1 MREKVKEIPEKFK
14 VFWDKYTSKQKTIV
28 IAIICVVLIAIGVVA
43 WLASRPTWSKFQV
56 FDSVDDANT
65 MTKALDDQSITWK
78 ASSDGKTIYVHQ
90 DDMTNALYAMSD
102 NGLTDKGYTWDAA
115 FDNSMSTTESEKDQ
129 KRVLALQSEIRQSL
143 IQYKFIDDANV
154 FINVPETTYTVLS
167 SDDAE
172 TAKTSITASIELNDK
187 NKDLLD
193 DKTAETLAYWLANT
207 VGTDVKNV
215 IINDTDGK
223 CIYNGNT
230 SDGLGG
236 VLTGGST
243 EYCNK
248 LRNTIAD
255 NVTTLL
261 IRCGYDDAQVGTDG
275 IQFDM
280 NKIETLTKEYSVDDG
295 REYGYPT
302 NLYTYSS
309 KGASGNGGTPGTDSN
324 DSDTDYVNNSSS
336 GTSNTVDV
344 QKLTDLLTN
353 EKVQNIKQETP
364 AIKLADSSL
373 GIVVRKYTVYKEDDL
388 KADGTLDKT
397 TWDQFISQNNK
408 ISTTTVSTDEI
419 NLISAATGVSANK
432 ITVLAYNVPQ
442 FVSSTKSSNGISN
455 YLMIILTVLIIALL
469 IFVILRGASPLAAED
484 EEPELSVEQLLA
496 TTKENQSLDDI
507 EFSDKSE
514 TRKMIEKFVD
524 ENASKYLPAED
535 FTLELSTE
543 TFTPE
548 AVAQLLRNWL
558 NDEWE

>member
-90 DDMTNALYAMSD
+90 DDMINALYAMSD

-524 ENASKYLPAED
+524 EN
-535 FTLELSTE
+535 
-543 TFTPE
+543 PE

>member
-324 DSDTDYVNNSSS
+324 DSDTDYVNNNSS

-344 QKLTDLLTN
+344 QKLTALLTN

-524 ENASKYLPAED
+524 EN
-535 FTLELSTE
+535 
-543 TFTPE
+543 PE

>member
-154 FINVPETTYTVLS
+154 FINVPESTYTVLS

-336 GTSNTVDV
+336 GTSNTIDV

-524 ENASKYLPAED
+524 EN
-535 FTLELSTE
+535 
-543 TFTPE
+543 PE

>member
-154 FINVPETTYTVLS
+154 FINVPESTYTVLS

-524 ENASKYLPAED
+524 EN
-535 FTLELSTE
+535 
-543 TFTPE
+543 PE

-558 NDEWE
+558 NDDWE

>member
-336 GTSNTVDV
+336 GTTNTVDV

-524 ENASKYLPAED
+524 EN
-535 FTLELSTE
+535 
-543 TFTPE
+543 PE

>member
-115 FDNSMSTTESEKDQ
+115 FDNSISTTESEKDQ

-524 ENASKYLPAED
+524 EN
-535 FTLELSTE
+535 
-543 TFTPE
+543 PE

>member
-167 SDDAE
+167 SDDAK

-524 ENASKYLPAED
+524 EN
-535 FTLELSTE
+535 
-543 TFTPE
+543 PE

>member
-524 ENASKYLPAED
+524 EN
-535 FTLELSTE
+535 
-543 TFTPE
+543 PE

-558 NDEWE
+558 NDE

>member
-154 FINVPETTYTVLS
+154 FINVPESTYTVLS

-507 EFSDKSE
+507 EFGDKSE

-524 ENASKYLPAED
+524 EN
-535 FTLELSTE
+535 
-543 TFTPE
+543 PE

>member
-1 MREKVKEIPEKFK
+1 MREKVKENPEKFK

-524 ENASKYLPAED
+524 EN
-535 FTLELSTE
+535 
-543 TFTPE
+543 PE

>member
-129 KRVLALQSEIRQSL
+129 KRVFALQSEIRQSL

-442 FVSSTKSSNGISN
+442 LVSSTKSSNGISN

-524 ENASKYLPAED
+524 EN
-535 FTLELSTE
+535 
-543 TFTPE
+543 PE

>member
-102 NGLTDKGYTWDAA
+102 NGLTDKGYTWDDA
-115 FDNSMSTTESEKDQ
+115 FNNSMSTTESEKDQ

-154 FINVPETTYTVLS
+154 FINVPESTYTVLS

-280 NKIETLTKEYSVDDG
+280 NKIETLKKEYSVDDG

-524 ENASKYLPAED
+524 EN
-535 FTLELSTE
+535 
-543 TFTPE
+543 PE

>member
-154 FINVPETTYTVLS
+154 FINVPESTYTVLS

-187 NKDLLD
+187 NKELLD

-336 GTSNTVDV
+336 GTSNTVDE

-524 ENASKYLPAED
+524 EN
-535 FTLELSTE
+535 
-543 TFTPE
+543 PE

>member
-469 IFVILRGASPLAAED
+469 IFVILLGASPLAAED

-524 ENASKYLPAED
+524 EN
-535 FTLELSTE
+535 
-543 TFTPE
+543 PE

>member
-167 SDDAE
+167 SNDAE

-344 QKLTDLLTN
+344 QKLIDLLTN

-524 ENASKYLPAED
+524 EN
-535 FTLELSTE
+535 
-543 TFTPE
+543 PE

>member
-154 FINVPETTYTVLS
+154 FINVPESTYTVLS

-336 GTSNTVDV
+336 GTSNTVDA

-524 ENASKYLPAED
+524 EN
-535 FTLELSTE
+535 
-543 TFTPE
+543 PE

>member
-154 FINVPETTYTVLS
+154 FINVPESTYTVLS

-388 KADGTLDKT
+388 KADGALDKT

-524 ENASKYLPAED
+524 EN
-535 FTLELSTE
+535 
-543 TFTPE
+543 PE

>member
-154 FINVPETTYTVLS
+154 FINVPESTYTVLS

-496 TTKENQSLDDI
+496 TTKENLSLDDI

-524 ENASKYLPAED
+524 EN
-535 FTLELSTE
+535 
-543 TFTPE
+543 PE

>member
-344 QKLTDLLTN
+344 QKLIDLLTN

-496 TTKENQSLDDI
+496 TTKENQSLDDT

-524 ENASKYLPAED
+524 EN
-535 FTLELSTE
+535 
-543 TFTPE
+543 PE

>member
-223 CIYNGNT
+223 CIYNVNT

-524 ENASKYLPAED
+524 EN
-535 FTLELSTE
+535 
-543 TFTPE
+543 PE

>member
-302 NLYTYSS
+302 NLHTYSS

-524 ENASKYLPAED
+524 EN
-535 FTLELSTE
+535 
-543 TFTPE
+543 PE

>member
-397 TWDQFISQNNK
+397 IWDQFISQNNK

-524 ENASKYLPAED
+524 EN
-535 FTLELSTE
+535 
-543 TFTPE
+543 PE

>member
-336 GTSNTVDV
+336 GTSNTEDV

-373 GIVVRKYTVYKEDDL
+373 GIVVRKYTVYNEDDL

-524 ENASKYLPAED
+524 EN
-535 FTLELSTE
+535 
-543 TFTPE
+543 PE

>member
-167 SDDAE
+167 SDDVE

-524 ENASKYLPAED
+524 EN
-535 FTLELSTE
+535 
-543 TFTPE
+543 PE

>member
-43 WLASRPTWSKFQV
+43 RRASRPTWSKFQV

-154 FINVPETTYTVLS
+154 FINVPESTYTVLS

-524 ENASKYLPAED
+524 EN
-535 FTLELSTE
+535 
-543 TFTPE
+543 PE

>member
-14 VFWDKYTSKQKTIV
+14 AFWDKYTSKQKTIV

-102 NGLTDKGYTWDAA
+102 NGLTDKGYTWDDA

-154 FINVPETTYTVLS
+154 FINVPESTYTVLS

-344 QKLTDLLTN
+344 QKLTALLTN

-524 ENASKYLPAED
+524 EN
-535 FTLELSTE
+535 
-543 TFTPE
+543 PE

>member
-154 FINVPETTYTVLS
+154 FINVPESTYTVLS

-336 GTSNTVDV
+336 GTSNTVDM

-524 ENASKYLPAED
+524 EN
-535 FTLELSTE
+535 
-543 TFTPE
+543 PE

>member
-154 FINVPETTYTVLS
+154 FINVPESTYTVLS

-193 DKTAETLAYWLANT
+193 DKTAETIAYWLANT

-524 ENASKYLPAED
+524 EN
-535 FTLELSTE
+535 
-543 TFTPE
+543 PE

>member
-336 GTSNTVDV
+336 GTSNTVDA

-524 ENASKYLPAED
+524 EN
-535 FTLELSTE
+535 
-543 TFTPE
+543 PE
-548 AVAQLLRNWL
+548 AAAQLLRNWL
-558 NDEWE
+558 NEDWE

>member
-102 NGLTDKGYTWDAA
+102 NGLTDKGYTWDDA
-115 FDNSMSTTESEKDQ
+115 FNNSMSTTESEKDQ

-154 FINVPETTYTVLS
+154 FINVPESTYTVLS

-524 ENASKYLPAED
+524 EN
-535 FTLELSTE
+535 
-543 TFTPE
+543 PE

-558 NDEWE
+558 NDEW

>member
-1 MREKVKEIPEKFK
+1 MHEKVKEIPEKFK

-115 FDNSMSTTESEKDQ
+115 FDNSISTTESEKDQ

-344 QKLTDLLTN
+344 QKLTALLTN

-524 ENASKYLPAED
+524 EN
-535 FTLELSTE
+535 
-543 TFTPE
+543 PE

>member
-102 NGLTDKGYTWDAA
+102 NGLTDKGYTWDVA

-524 ENASKYLPAED
+524 EN
-535 FTLELSTE
+535 
-543 TFTPE
+543 PE

>member
-14 VFWDKYTSKQKTIV
+14 VFWNKYTSKQKTIV

-524 ENASKYLPAED
+524 EN
-535 FTLELSTE
+535 
-543 TFTPE
+543 PE

>member
-102 NGLTDKGYTWDAA
+102 NGLTDKGYTWDDA
-115 FDNSMSTTESEKDQ
+115 FNNSMSTTESEKDQ

-154 FINVPETTYTVLS
+154 FINVPESTYTVLS

-364 AIKLADSSL
+364 AIKLADSTL

-524 ENASKYLPAED
+524 EN
-535 FTLELSTE
+535 
-543 TFTPE
+543 PE

>member
-432 ITVLAYNVPQ
+432 ITVLAYNVSQ

-524 ENASKYLPAED
+524 EN
-535 FTLELSTE
+535 
-543 TFTPE
+543 PE

>member
-154 FINVPETTYTVLS
+154 FINVPESTYTVLS

-397 TWDQFISQNNK
+397 TWDQFMSQNNK

-524 ENASKYLPAED
+524 EN
-535 FTLELSTE
+535 
-543 TFTPE
+543 PE

>member
-496 TTKENQSLDDI
+496 TTKENHSLDDI

-524 ENASKYLPAED
+524 EN
-535 FTLELSTE
+535 
-543 TFTPE
+543 PE